1 MFPGGMNPRQMG
13 KMMKQM
19 GIKNEELD
27 VKEVTI
33 VLNSGKKFFFENPSV
48 QMIEMQGQKT
58 YTLSGQAKEETS
70 IPEEDVKMVAN
81 QANVS
86 EEEAKKTLEEND
98 GDIAESI
105 AKLSK

>member
-33 VLNSGKKFFFENPSV
+33 VLNSGKKIFFENPSV